1 MKGADSP
8 LWFLI
13 GETEQVNP
21 AILLAE
27 EFMRRDPADLL
38 SAADIGRA
46 EDILEVGRK
55 EIETIKRQV
64 AAFVRSSPSASIHT
78 PTGF

>member
-1 MKGADSP
+1 MNGGSP
-8 LWFLI
+8 LEVLI

-27 EFMRRDPADLL
+27 EFMRQDPGNLL
-38 SAADIGRA
+38 SA
-46 EDILEVGRK
+46 EDINRAGEVLEEGRT
-55 EIETIKRQV
+55 EIETIRHQT
-64 AAFVRSSPSASIHT
+64 AAFVRSSPGPSMRI

>member
-1 MKGADSP
+1 MNGESP
-8 LWFLI
+8 LEILV

-27 EFMRRDPADLL
+27 GFMRRDAADLL
-38 SAADIGRA
+38 SA
-46 EDILEVGRK
+46 EDIKKAEEILHIGGM
-55 EIETIKRQV
+55 EIETMQRQL
-64 AAFVRSSPSASIHT
+64 AAFVRLPAIPSRSV

>member
-1 MKGADSP
+1 MNDEFP
-8 LWFLI
+8 LEILI

-27 EFMRRDPADLL
+27 EFMRRDAADLL
-38 SAADIGRA
+38 SAEDVNRSQEVLEEGRM
-46 EDILEVGRK
+46 
-55 EIETIKRQV
+55 EIETIRRQI
-64 AAFVRSSPSASIHT
+64 AAFVRSSPSPSVQI

>member
-1 MKGADSP
+1 MNCGESP
-8 LWFLI
+8 LEVLI

-27 EFMRRDPADLL
+27 EFMRRDAADLL
-38 SAADIGRA
+38 SAEDIDRA
-46 EDILEVGRK
+46 EVVLTESRM
-55 EIETIKRQV
+55 EIETIRRQI
-64 AAFVRSSPSASIHT
+64 AAFVRSSPSPSIQT

>member
-1 MKGADSP
+1 MNGETP
-8 LWFLI
+8 LAVLT

-27 EFMRRDPADLL
+27 QFMRRDAADLL
-38 SAADIGRA
+38 SADDISRA
-46 EDILEVGRK
+46 EDILNEGRM
-55 EIETIKRQV
+55 EIETMGRQI
-64 AAFVRSSPSASIHT
+64 AAFVRSSSSPSTQT